1 MCFDHI
7 HPLQH
12 FPDLP
17 PFLIHQLCSY
27 KKKSRPICSPQI
39 FLDVGHSTGD
49 GLTYQALLVEKTDSL
64 SQLVT
69 TVHSSTAKGGIS
81 GPTPLSML
89 GFGTAWACTG
99 LVHAI
104 ITSGSSH
111 LQLLCFAQ
119 KTLLPHSHPPPLAPT
134 LSTPAFHNRDE
145 ERGDR
150 RVP

>member
-17 PFLIHQLCSY
+17 PFLIHQLWSY

-49 GLTYQALLVEKTDSL
+49 GLTYQALLVEKTDFLSL
-64 SQLVT
+64 SWCQL
-69 TVHSSTAKGGIS
+69 SIA
-81 GPTPLSML
+81 PPLRVGFQVQLPSPCWDLVRL
-89 GFGTAWACTG
+89 GLAQVLC
-99 LVHAI
+99 I
-104 ITSGSSH
+104 PS
-111 LQLLCFAQ
+111 QLLGAHICNCSALLRKHCFLIV
-119 KTLLPHSHPPPLAPT
+119 THHLWLLLFPPP
-134 LSTPAFHNRDE
+134 FHNRDE